1 MTGGPG
7 RIKGRLCG
15 SDPAGSGVGED
26 SRSIAAHFGW
36 TGQLQL
42 FRPGKN
48 LGSTEITS
56 ILERPGSDA
65 DVWRAWR
72 CHSEEAMIPGTAMK
86 RA

>member
-1 MTGGPG
+1 M
-7 RIKGRLCG
+7 
-15 SDPAGSGVGED
+15 
-26 SRSIAAHFGW
+26 
-36 TGQLQL
+36 QL